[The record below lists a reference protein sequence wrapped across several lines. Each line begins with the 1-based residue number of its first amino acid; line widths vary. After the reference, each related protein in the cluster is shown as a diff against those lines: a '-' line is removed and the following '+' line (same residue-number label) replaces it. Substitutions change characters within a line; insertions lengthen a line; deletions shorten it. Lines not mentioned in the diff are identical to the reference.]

1 MLLSSLL
8 FVALIVIGVAM
19 IVRALRG
26 PRSTSATAPSPAALD
41 VLESRYARGE
51 IDRDEF
57 EERRST
63 LAG

>member
-8 FVALIVIGVAM
+8 FVAVIVVGVAM
-19 IVRALRG
+19 VVCALRG
-26 PRSTSATAPSPAALD
+26 QGRVAAGTPSPAALD
-41 VLESRYARGE
+41 ILESRYTRGE